1 MAQGMK
7 TGGRKRGTKNK
18 KTVLLEQKGRKA
30 LAKVLGADASEGD
43 AHSLLVAIYKDGSM
57 PIGLRLDAAKAAVRY
72 EKPALAAIEHSG
84 SLQTKP
90 AHLMTDD
97 ELAAIAAGGLSSSN
111 QAPVDPK
118 SSTDRSYR
126 T

>member
-1 MAQGMK
+1 MSITLHIVANDDGFDCD
-7 TGGRKRGTKNK
+7 RYAGTELSQHRCLN
-18 KTVLLEQKGRKA
+18 
-30 LAKVLGADASEGD
+30 
-43 AHSLLVAIYKDGSM
+43 KDGSM